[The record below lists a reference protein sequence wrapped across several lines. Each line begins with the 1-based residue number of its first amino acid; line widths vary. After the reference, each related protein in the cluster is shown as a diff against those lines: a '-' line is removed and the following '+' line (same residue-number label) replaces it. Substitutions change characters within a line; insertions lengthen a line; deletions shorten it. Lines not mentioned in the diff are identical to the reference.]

1 MASRQK
7 VTNGFLLMVF
17 YMELTFLMFI
27 VFSFTCVWFT
37 LYNNGPTSWFK
48 STYFGSDQD
57 SAQA

>member
-1 MASRQK
+1 
-7 VTNGFLLMVF
+7 MVF